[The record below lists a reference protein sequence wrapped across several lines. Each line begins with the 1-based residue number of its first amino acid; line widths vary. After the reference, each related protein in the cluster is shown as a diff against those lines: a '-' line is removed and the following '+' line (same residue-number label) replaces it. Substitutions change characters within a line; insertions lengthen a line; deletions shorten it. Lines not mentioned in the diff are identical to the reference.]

1 MLAVGD
7 REIRRIWPI
16 YAKASKNPLDQRE
29 VLKYRDWWLKT
40 ETCAGD
46 KARGL
51 RSNDIMEPTTPA
63 PRAAGTDTDGVG
75 IVQDRLEPL
84 FRAYVDAAA
93 AHGPLSDPP
102 VSLGPMPPAKK
113 RPRAYD
119 VSRTRTAVLAQFA
132 HVQDAVRALTP
143 EQLALPGLG
152 EWTVREL
159 VAHMT
164 MALERVSRAMELPEP
179 AGGPKPETALL
190 EWPFSTA
197 GNAAGIS
204 GRTQELA
211 EAHPGLG
218 ALYEATAA
226 RFAELV
232 PADAGERLVTT
243 RSGTMRLG
251 DFLVTR
257 TVELVVHTDD
267 LHRATGLDIPYD
279 RQAFAACTRLLADAL
294 ADKAP
299 GGSVEVRV
307 PPFAV
312 VQCIGGPRHTRG
324 TPPNVVETDPL
335 TWIRLTTGRTRWADE
350 LEAAQVSA
358 SGERADL
365 APLLPLMG

>member
-1 MLAVGD
+1 
-7 REIRRIWPI
+7 
-16 YAKASKNPLDQRE
+16 
-29 VLKYRDWWLKT
+29 
-40 ETCAGD
+40 
-46 KARGL
+46 
-51 RSNDIMEPTTPA
+51 
-63 PRAAGTDTDGVG
+63 
-75 IVQDRLEPL
+75 
-84 FRAYVDAAA
+84 
-93 AHGPLSDPP
+93 
-102 VSLGPMPPAKK
+102 MPPAKK

-119 VSRTRTAVLAQFA
+119 LSRTRIAVLAQF
-132 HVQDAVRALTP
+132 DRVRETVAALTAD
-143 EQLALPGLG
+143 QLAGPSGLG

-164 MALERVSRAMELPEP
+164 TALERVSRAMELPAP
-179 AGGPKPETALL
+179 PGGPKPETALL

-197 GNAAGIS
+197 GNAAGIADHARDLAAA
-204 GRTQELA
+204 RTDLD
-211 EAHPGLG
+211 
-218 ALYEATAA
+218 ALYEETAA

-232 PADAGERLVTT
+232 PSDAGDRLLPT
-243 RSGTMRLG
+243 RAGTMRLG

-267 LHRATGLDIPYD
+267 LNRAAGLSVGYD
-279 RQAFAACTRLLADAL
+279 RQALAACTRLLADAL

-312 VQCIGGPRHTRG
+312 VQCIGGPKHTRG

-335 TWIRLTTGRTRWADE
+335 TWIRLATGRTRWAEALD
-350 LEAAQVSA
+350 AAQVTA